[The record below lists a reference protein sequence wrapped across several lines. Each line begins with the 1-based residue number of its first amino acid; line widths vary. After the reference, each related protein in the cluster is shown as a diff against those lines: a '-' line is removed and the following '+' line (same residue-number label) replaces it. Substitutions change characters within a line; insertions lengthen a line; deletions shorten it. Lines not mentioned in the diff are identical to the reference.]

1 MRVIAGTARRL
12 KLRTIEGKDT
22 RPTTDRIKETLFNM
36 IQWKVPG
43 AEFLDLF
50 GGSGSIGIEA
60 LSRGARGACFV
71 ENNRAAAAV
80 IRDNL
85 AFTRLSESAMVM
97 ECDAVTAIRRLCG
110 KGKIFDII
118 YMDPPYNMEWEKQVL
133 AVLAD
138 SDILDKDTM
147 IIIEADKDT
156 GFQYAAELGFTVDR
170 QKEYKTNKH
179 VFLSM
184 GEKLSAGENPSMG
197 EYPSIKEGDR
207 RTGDDVHEAG
217 DISGEL

>member
-12 KLRTIEGKDT
+12 KLKTIEGKDT

-50 GGSGSIGIEA
+50 SGSGSIGIEA
-60 LSRGARGACFV
+60 LSRGAKEACFV
-71 ENNRAAAAV
+71 ENNRAAAGV
-80 IRDNL
+80 IRENL
-85 AFTRLSESAMVM
+85 NFTRLSESAMVM
-97 ECDAVTAIRRLCG
+97 ECDAATAIRRLCG

-118 YMDPPYNMEWEKQVL
+118 YMDPPYNMEWEKQIL

-138 SDILDKDTM
+138 SDILDKDTV

-156 GFQYAAELGFTVDR
+156 DFGYAAELGFTVDR
-170 QKEYKTNKH
+170 QKEYKTNQH
-179 VFLSM
+179 VFLSLRE
-184 GEKLSAGENPSMG
+184 EK
-197 EYPSIKEGDR
+197 DR